1 MTNDIC
7 EKVNTAGGRSKEC
20 TKIMYQLSFLI
31 ASLDL
36 DKEIHDK
43 LMELLKDMLT
53 TAERDAFI
61 YGVNLTQG
69 IMPDKKIELRE
80 L

>member
-1 MTNDIC
+1 MINELEMI
-7 EKVNTAGGRSKEC
+7 NTAGGRSKEC
-20 TKIMYQLSFLI
+20 IKIMYQLSFLV

-43 LMELLKDMLT
+43 FMEFLMQLIT

-61 YGVNLTQG
+61 YGVNLAQG
-69 IMPDKKIELRE
+69 IMPEKKIELRE

>member
-1 MTNDIC
+1 MTNARYETI
-7 EKVNTAGGRSKEC
+7 NTAGGRSKEC

-31 ASLDL
+31 TSLDL

-53 TAERDAFI
+53 TAERDAFS
-61 YGVNLTQG
+61 YGVNLAQG
-69 IMPDKKIELRE
+69 IIPKK
-80 L
+80 

>member
-1 MTNDIC
+1 MTNAIY
-7 EKVNTAGGRSKEC
+7 EMINTAGGRSKEWY
-20 TKIMYQLSFLI
+20 KIMYQLSFLI
-31 ASLDL
+31 TSLDL

-61 YGVNLTQG
+61 YGINLAQG
-69 IMPDKKIELRE
+69 IIPKK
-80 L
+80 